1 MAQIKIEEPDQPT
14 RKQLMKI
21 RGKDLKPV
29 KTKAKWGQLGRS
41 RERRSS
47 RLRAGSNVSVLGR

>member
-1 MAQIKIEEPDQPT
+1 MPSGRQGRKEIMGQIKIEDPDQPT

-29 KTKAKWGQLGRS
+29 KTKAKWGQLRKKS
-41 RERRSS
+41 
-47 RLRAGSNVSVLGR
+47 